1 MCATGVDNVN
11 GNANDNNIIFNIRNT
26 KLYVPVV
33 TLSARDNQKLSK
45 LFSKGFERS
54 VYWNEYKQKSEN
66 KAKTNEYRYFL
77 KSIFVGV
84 NRLFVLAYLNIGNDV
99 KRFKTRIYYLP
110 KGIIKY
116 YNAILIWKIF
126 YDEPIDSDIKQY
138 KKIRKLTTG
147 QGEDYTNHTTG
158 CLLDYDYIKNH
169 YRLITVELCRQ
180 EQLDADHKAIQQ
192 IEFVVQIK
200 KLDGVNC
207 DRTQNM
213 FVLTIL
219 EKIKKTRL
227 IFFQGRVSVL
237 SKMLNYQEARV
248 KLANIQLKKLKFATK
263 NKTGTISRLNKKKV

>member
-116 YNAILIWKIF
+116 YNAILI
-126 YDEPIDSDIKQY
+126 
-138 KKIRKLTTG
+138 
-147 QGEDYTNHTTG
+147 
-158 CLLDYDYIKNH
+158 
-169 YRLITVELCRQ
+169 
-180 EQLDADHKAIQQ
+180 
-192 IEFVVQIK
+192 
-200 KLDGVNC
+200 
-207 DRTQNM
+207 
-213 FVLTIL
+213 
-219 EKIKKTRL
+219 
-227 IFFQGRVSVL
+227 
-237 SKMLNYQEARV
+237 
-248 KLANIQLKKLKFATK
+248 
-263 NKTGTISRLNKKKV
+263 

>member
-180 EQLDADHKAIQQ
+180 EQLDADHEAIQQ

>member
-45 LFSKGFERS
+45 LFSQGFERS

-66 KAKTNEYRYFL
+66 KTKTNEYRYFL

-116 YNAILIWKIF
+116 YNTILIWKIF

-180 EQLDADHKAIQQ
+180 EQLDADHEAIQQ